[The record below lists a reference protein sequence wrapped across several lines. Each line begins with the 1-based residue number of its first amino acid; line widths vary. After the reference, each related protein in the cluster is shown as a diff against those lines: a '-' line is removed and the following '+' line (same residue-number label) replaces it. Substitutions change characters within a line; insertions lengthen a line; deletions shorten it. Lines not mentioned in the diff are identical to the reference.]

1 MHNNKSRGFSLI
13 EVIVAMMIIAIMALS
28 AFQFYVFCMNR
39 LIMNARLN
47 LIATDFGRVP
57 MEERYFLSPGSLTN
71 SFNTFDLEAGQSCN
85 RSCNITSNTNYL
97 IVETAVTW
105 TR

>member
-1 MHNNKSRGFSLI
+1 M

-28 AFQFYVFCMNR
+28 AFQFYIFCMNR

-57 MEERYFLSPGSLTN
+57 MEERYFLSPGDTGLTN
-71 SFNTFDLEAGQSCN
+71 ITNETLVLETGHSSKRNCTITPGAAG
-85 RSCNITSNTNYL
+85 TNYL

-105 TR
+105 TQ